1 MTKTKKIVVGLVT
14 AVAVAS
20 AGGFAY
26 FELVKAGYI
35 RYNRYDRRERGSL
48 KVGETAPDLELT
60 MYDGSPVRLSE
71 LWQTQPVFLIF
82 GSCT

>member
-1 MTKTKKIVVGLVT
+1 VTKGKKIVVGFAAGLALVG
-14 AVAVAS
+14 
-20 AGGFAY
+20 AGFFSY
-26 FELVKAGYI
+26 FELVKAGLV
-35 RYNRYDRRERGSL
+35 RYNRYDRREKGILR
-48 KVGETAPDLELT
+48 VGDTAPDLALT